1 MGEVK
6 FGDVDKKSLIKNFN
20 EALEDED
27 FNTLVNSIDLE
38 GEDLMKY
45 TSKLEECVC
54 EIKNCKSCPGL
65 NVCKNKVQ
73 GFMYYPHVQG
83 KHLIFDRVA
92 CDYMSKVIKD
102 EENACTYYEMPDA
115 LKHASMGDID
125 TSDAKRVNTIKWL
138 KNFYD
143 TYMDNP
149 HQKGLYLNGSFGSG
163 KTYLVCAMLNE
174 LAKKGVDI
182 IVVYYPELLRSLK
195 ETFNLK
201 ENNMESNFGARMNA
215 LKKVS
220 ILFIDDIGA
229 EVVTPWG
236 RDEILGTILQYRM
249 DASLPT
255 FFTSNL
261 DIKALE
267 EHLSSTKG
275 EVDKVKARRLI
286 ERIKQLTCEVELVS
300 KNRREQNL

>member
-1 MGEVK
+1 MAQVNFGEFDEK
-6 FGDVDKKSLIKNFN
+6 ALIKNFN
-20 EALEDED
+20 DALEDED
-27 FNTLVNSIDLE
+27 FNGLVNTIDLD
-38 GEDLMKY
+38 GKDLMKY
-45 TSKLEECVC
+45 TTKLQSSVEEINNC
-54 EIKNCKSCPGL
+54 KNCKGL
-65 NVCKNKVQ
+65 EYCKNKLKGYV
-73 GFMYYPHVQG
+73 YYPHVQG
-83 KHLIFDRVA
+83 KHLIFDNVA
-92 CDYMSKVIKD
+92 CNYMNESLN
-102 EENACTYYEMPDA
+102 EETRCTYYEMPEA
-115 LKHASMGDID
+115 LKRASMGEID
-125 TSDAKRVNTIKWL
+125 TSDAKRVKTIKWL

-143 TYMDNP
+143 TYKENP

-174 LAKKGVDI
+174 LSKKGVDI

-215 LKKVS
+215 LKKAS

-261 DIKALE
+261 DINALE

-286 ERIKQLTCEVELVS
+286 ERIKQLTEEVELVS
-300 KNRREQNL
+300 KNRRE